1 MEYTYYCFLVRKW
14 TLVSFL
20 NQEEGFLDWINPIY
34 LSPEIQADIRERFEN
49 ESEIELSEFIK
60 VGDVQL

>member
-1 MEYTYYCFLVRKW
+1 MRKW